1 MILFLLLRR
10 IRPQTR
16 IVVGSMITAAGLVLV
31 AVAAA
36 VAACLL
42 IHGAA
47 LAVIGA
53 VMWISGLVSK
63 RRAQPAS
70 EGACERPAGQRD
82 ERCGSRQRP
91 LTITP
96 RASRARQGRAW
107 LA

>member
-10 IRPQTR
+10 LRPQTR
-16 IVVGSMITAAGLVLV
+16 IVVGSVITAAGLVLV

-36 VAACLL
+36 VAVGLL

-47 LAVIGA
+47 LAVIGT

-70 EGACERPAGQRD
+70 EGPASTQ
-82 ERCGSRQRP
+82 P
-91 LTITP
+91 
-96 RASRARQGRAW
+96 ASEMSAAGHGDDR
-107 LA
+107 

>member
-10 IRPQTR
+10 LRPQTR
-16 IVVGSMITAAGLVLV
+16 IVVGSVITAAGLVLV

-36 VAACLL
+36 MAVGLL

-70 EGACERPAGQRD
+70 ERRAPSRPAR
-82 ERCGSRQRP
+82 
-91 LTITP
+91 
-96 RASRARQGRAW
+96 
-107 LA
+107 

>member
-10 IRPQTR
+10 LRPQTR
-16 IVVGSMITAAGLVLV
+16 IVVGSVITAAGLVLV

-36 VAACLL
+36 VAAGLL

-70 EGACERPAGQRD
+70 EGPASAQ
-82 ERCGSRQRP
+82 P
-91 LTITP
+91 
-96 RASRARQGRAW
+96 AREMSAAGHGIDR
-107 LA
+107 

>member
-10 IRPQTR
+10 LRPQTR
-16 IVVGSMITAAGLVLV
+16 IVVGSVITAAGLVLV

-36 VAACLL
+36 VAVGLL

-70 EGACERPAGQRD
+70 EGQASAQPASEMSAAGHGNDR
-82 ERCGSRQRP
+82 
-91 LTITP
+91 
-96 RASRARQGRAW
+96 
-107 LA
+107 

>member
-1 MILFLLLRR
+1 MILFMLLRR

-16 IVVGSMITAAGLVLV
+16 IVAGSVITAAGLVLV

-36 VAACLL
+36 MAAGLL

-63 RRAQPAS
+63 RHAQPAS
-70 EGACERPAGQRD
+70 EMSAAGHGNDR
-82 ERCGSRQRP
+82 
-91 LTITP
+91 
-96 RASRARQGRAW
+96 
-107 LA
+107 

>member
-16 IVVGSMITAAGLVLV
+16 IVVGSVITAAGLVLV

-36 VAACLL
+36 VAAGLL

-70 EGACERPAGQRD
+70 EGPASAQPPSRPAR
-82 ERCGSRQRP
+82 
-91 LTITP
+91 
-96 RASRARQGRAW
+96 
-107 LA
+107 

>member
-16 IVVGSMITAAGLVLV
+16 IVVGSVITAAGLVLV

-36 VAACLL
+36 VAAGLL

-47 LAVIGA
+47 LAVIGT

-70 EGACERPAGQRD
+70 EGPASAQ
-82 ERCGSRQRP
+82 P
-91 LTITP
+91 
-96 RASRARQGRAW
+96 ASEMSAAGHGNDR
-107 LA
+107 

>member
-10 IRPQTR
+10 LRPQTR
-16 IVVGSMITAAGLVLV
+16 IVVGSVITAAGLVLV

-36 VAACLL
+36 VAVGLL

-70 EGACERPAGQRD
+70 EGPGSAQPASEMSAAGHGNDR
-82 ERCGSRQRP
+82 
-91 LTITP
+91 
-96 RASRARQGRAW
+96 
-107 LA
+107 

>member
-16 IVVGSMITAAGLVLV
+16 IVVGSVITAAGLVLV

-36 VAACLL
+36 VAAGLL
-42 IHGAA
+42 IHGVA

-70 EGACERPAGQRD
+70 EGPASAQ
-82 ERCGSRQRP
+82 P
-91 LTITP
+91 
-96 RASRARQGRAW
+96 ASEMSAAGHGNDR
-107 LA
+107 

>member
-16 IVVGSMITAAGLVLV
+16 IVVGSVITAAGLVLV

-36 VAACLL
+36 VAAGLL

-47 LAVIGA
+47 LALIGA

-63 RRAQPAS
+63 RRAQPAQ
-70 EGACERPAGQRD
+70 RPADQRD
-82 ERCGSRQRP
+82 ERCGSRQ
-91 LTITP
+91 
-96 RASRARQGRAW
+96 
-107 LA
+107 